1 MSQGQQAGGEGSSSG
16 GESWHSPGDD
26 WAHVQDPA
34 ERRKIQNKLAQRRY
48 RQKTKDEREAKER
61 NLTNQQLAGSAYN
74 APDPEDFEAYP
85 SRHLSGLPWGGV
97 SMKHIVETGK
107 AKEQSSHESSRET
120 SVYAAG
126 SRTGGSSR

>member
-48 RQKTKDEREAKER
+48 RKEPAPYHSTQR
-61 NLTNQQLAGSAYN
+61 SLRVWHRTENQG
-74 APDPEDFEAYP
+74 
-85 SRHLSGLPWGGV
+85 
-97 SMKHIVETGK
+97 
-107 AKEQSSHESSRET
+107 
-120 SVYAAG
+120 
-126 SRTGGSSR
+126 